1 MMERYFLHIEKV
13 GGRILEDEE
22 GSELRDLQAA
32 HEEASKDARDLLGR
46 AIAEGRELDTV
57 AIIVTNDQ
65 GQDLDR
71 VLLTAVLPNN
81 LLPHLSR

>member
-22 GSELRDLQAA
+22 GSELQAA